1 MHSTSKIVAA
11 LLFAFVSIGV
21 AFGQG
26 SASGDLH
33 VIVKDEKGSVVTSAT
48 VTAREQ
54 AKATVRAT
62 TSNTDGEYRLVS
74 LPPGVY
80 TITVEAPGFAKAEAK
95 DQTLT
100 VTGTILQ
107 AAFQNSLAG
116 VYTGTMSVTVAP

>member
-1 MHSTSKIVAA
+1 
-11 LLFAFVSIGV
+11 LIGT

-26 SASGDLH
+26 SSTGDLH
-33 VIVKDEKGSVVTSAT
+33 VIVRDEKGSVVTSAT

-80 TITVEAPGFAKAEAK
+80 TVTVEAPGFAKAEAK
-95 DQTLT
+95 DQSLT
-100 VTGTILQ
+100 VARARNCPLR
-107 AAFQNSLAG
+107 
-116 VYTGTMSVTVAP
+116 